1 MFNNNCNTH
10 EIVTRVLLWYGG
22 SDYFCPQIIKQKIM
36 HVDFLQIVASFMV
49 LFAIIDIFGSIPI
62 ILGIK
67 SKIGNI
73 FAERTT
79 LVAFGI
85 MLLFLFIGE
94 PLLGIFGVD
103 ISSFAIA
110 GSFILL
116 LMGMEM
122 VLGIELFRN
131 EAGSSGAIVPIAF
144 PLIAGAGS
152 ITSLL
157 SLRAEY
163 ETVNILIALSL
174 NMIVVYLVLRL
185 TTWFEK
191 VLGPSGLHIL
201 RKFFG
206 IILLAIAVKL
216 FISNTGIDLG
226 GTATP

>member
-1 MFNNNCNTH
+1 MHLNFL
-10 EIVTRVLLWYGG
+10 EI
-22 SDYFCPQIIKQKIM
+22 F
-36 HVDFLQIVASFMV
+36 AAFMV

-67 SKIGNI
+67 GKIGNI
-73 FAERTT
+73 YPLKTT
-79 LVAFGI
+79 LVAYGI

-110 GSFILL
+110 GSIILL
-116 LMGMEM
+116 LLGIEM
-122 VLGIELFRN
+122 VLGIELFKID
-131 EAGSSGAIVPIAF
+131 ASPGSSGAIVPIAF

-163 ETVNILIALSL
+163 HTINILIALTL
-174 NMIVVYLVLRL
+174 NIVLVFLVLRL
-185 TTWFEK
+185 TDWFERI
-191 VLGPSGLHIL
+191 LGPSGIHIIK
-201 RKFFG
+201 KFFG

-216 FISNTGIDLG
+216 FLSNTGIVLDPVVAG
-226 GTATP
+226 SH

>member
-1 MFNNNCNTH
+1 MQLDFM
-10 EIVTRVLLWYGG
+10 EILA
-22 SDYFCPQIIKQKIM
+22 C
-36 HVDFLQIVASFMV
+36 FMV

-62 ILGIK
+62 ILDIR
-67 SKIGNI
+67 SKTGTIY
-73 FAERTT
+73 AMRTT

-116 LMGMEM
+116 LMGIEM
-122 VLGIELFRN
+122 VLGIELFKH
-131 EAGSSGAIVPIAF
+131 EAGGGGAIVPIAF

-152 ITSLL
+152 ITTLL

-163 ETVNILIALSL
+163 QSINILIALTI
-174 NMIVVYLVLRL
+174 NMILVYLVLRL
-185 TTWFEK
+185 TSWFERL
-191 VLGPSGLHIL
+191 LGPNGLHIL

-206 IILLAIAVKL
+206 IILLAIAIKL
-216 FISNTGIDLG
+216 FLSNTGIDL
-226 GTATP
+226 TK